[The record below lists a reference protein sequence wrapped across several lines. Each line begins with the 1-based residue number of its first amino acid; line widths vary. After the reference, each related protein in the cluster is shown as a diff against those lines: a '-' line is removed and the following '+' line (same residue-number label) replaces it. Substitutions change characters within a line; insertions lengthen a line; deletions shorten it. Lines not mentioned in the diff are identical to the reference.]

1 MKPKWQKTNHPAVF
15 VWHEVKKTKDGP
27 KPCPAYDGGRCRCR
41 AKYRGEV
48 WNATTKR
55 PDKQSP
61 AVFNVNEA
69 IGWVADYRRGVESPA
84 PVEISGVIV
93 REFFD
98 AFMASARA
106 GTALRKGGK
115 RYAPRTLN
123 KYARDFRHHVDPHA
137 GEKPINGMDAPAWQ
151 VVVEAIITTGQR
163 DRHGNPTG
171 HEFGAATVNTIMAGI
186 RAAYRWGSA
195 PGRRIVTG
203 NPLREVQIPQ
213 GGKAKRKRVAAPET
227 IPVLLDALVRRT
239 KKRGPAPNPAI
250 RIAWAIMFYAGLRV
264 SEAVALDWA
273 DILLPPR
280 FDSTADWHGEI
291 VVGESKSEAGT
302 DRRIPI
308 AAPLA
313 HILNN
318 WKRERGGF
326 VIGPV
331 IPGTRTVRATDSGV
345 ASAAT
350 ARWKEAGLEAFS
362 PHEARHTF
370 ASTVIA
376 SRDVSLAD
384 LQEWLG
390 HASLATTAI
399 YVKTLPG
406 FRSESAG
413 ARISGAF
420 G

>member
-48 WNATTKR
+48 WNPTTKR

-84 PVEISGVIV
+84 PVEVSGVIV
-93 REFFD
+93 REFFH
-98 AFMASARA
+98 AFIAAARV

-115 RYAPRTLN
+115 RYAPRTLTS
-123 KYARDFRHHVDPHA
+123 YESAYRHHVDEHA
-137 GEKPINGMDAPAWQ
+137 GAKAINGMDAPAWQ
-151 VVVEAIITTGQR
+151 IVVESIITTGKK
-163 DRHGNPTG
+163 DHHGDPTG
-171 HEFGAATVNTIMAGI
+171 EELAPGTVNTILAGI
-186 RAAYRWGSA
+186 RAAYRWGAA
-195 PGRRIVTG
+195 PGRRIVASK
-203 NPLREVQIPQ
+203 PLREVEIPAH
-213 GGKAKRKRVAAPET
+213 GKSKRKRVAAPEI
-227 IPVLLDALVRRT
+227 IPALLDALAGNVAHG
-239 KKRGPAPNPAI
+239 GPANPAV
-250 RIAWAIMFYAGLRV
+250 RIAWAIMFYAGLRI
-264 SEAVALDWA
+264 SEVIALDWS
-273 DILLPPR
+273 DVELTRDGGWI
-280 FDSTADWHGEI
+280 T
-291 VVGESKSEAGT
+291 VGDSKSEAGT
-302 DRRIPI
+302 GRRIPM

-313 HILNN
+313 RILHE
-318 WKRERGGF
+318 WRTTPF
-326 VIGPV
+326 AIGPV
-331 IPGTRTVRATDSGV
+331 VPGKKAFRIRPSGI
-345 ASAAT
+345 ASLGER
-350 ARWKEAGLEAFS
+350 RWPKAGLPVFS

-370 ASTVIA
+370 ASIVIA
-376 SRDVSLAD
+376 NRDVSLAD

-390 HASLATTAI
+390 HASIATTAV

-406 FRSESAG
+406 YRSESAG